1 MKLSDK
7 GRRTAAAAMGAA
19 TLALLTPQAWAAPN
33 YAAVQPLLAKNN
45 CLACHAVDKKIVGP
59 AYQEVATK
67 YKGRADASAYLSQKI
82 KAGSVGVW
90 GPVPMPP
97 NVAVSDADR
106 KTIADWLAAGAVAK

>member
-1 MKLSDK
+1 MKQADTCRL
-7 GRRTAAAAMGAA
+7 AAAAA
-19 TLALLTPQAWAAPN
+19 TAVALLSPPAWAAPS

-45 CLACHAVDKKIVGP
+45 CLACHAVDKKVVGP
-59 AYQEVATK
+59 AYQEVSAK

-97 NVAVSDADR
+97 NAAVSDADR